1 MFTQS
6 PGRAIEGETQVRNAM
21 PSRSMISTPFF
32 AGLATACALAFAA
45 PAFAQVPANL
55 TAALADPARPA
66 SDTARDA
73 ARHPGEI
80 LALADIK
87 PGAKVAD
94 LMMGG
99 GYFTRILSAAVGP
112 TGTVYAYQPGEFIKY
127 QAKYGEDQKTVAAA
141 YKNVTPLSKSL
152 IGLDLPDG
160 LDAAITVQNYH
171 DLHLKPFP
179 TNTAANLNAE
189 VFKSLK
195 SGGVYLVIDHYAA
208 DGSGLEAPDKLHRI
222 DIAAVKSEV
231 EAAGFK
237 LAAESPLLR
246 NPADPRTASVF
257 DASIKGKTDQ
267 FVLKFVKP

>member
-1 MFTQS
+1 MT
-6 PGRAIEGETQVRNAM
+6 
-21 PSRSMISTPFF
+21 SRSMISALF
-32 AGLATACALAFAA
+32 AACALGATAA
-45 PAFAQVPANL
+45 PGFAQVPANL

-66 SDTARDA
+66 ADTARDA
-73 ARHPGEI
+73 ARHPAELLT
-80 LALADIK
+80 LAEVK
-87 PGAKVAD
+87 PGGTVAD
-94 LMMGG
+94 FIIGG

-112 TGTVYAYQPGEFIKY
+112 TGAVYAYQPAEFIKF
-127 QAKYGEDQKTVAAA
+127 QAKYGEDLKTVAAA
-141 YKNVTPLSKSL
+141 YKNVTPLDGSL

-160 LDAAITVQNYH
+160 LDAVITVQNYH

-179 TNTAANLNAE
+179 ADTAAKINAE

-195 SGGVYLVIDHYAA
+195 PGGVFLVVDHYAA
-208 DGSGLEAPDKLHRI
+208 DSSGLAAPDALHRI

-237 LAAESPLLR
+237 LAAQSPLLR

-257 DASIKGKTDQ
+257 DPAIRGKTDQ

>member
-1 MFTQS
+1 MT
-6 PGRAIEGETQVRNAM
+6 
-21 PSRSMISTPFF
+21 SRSMISVPVL
-32 AGLATACALAFAA
+32 AGWALALALGLSAA
-45 PAFAQVPANL
+45 PGLAQVPANL

-66 SDTARDA
+66 ADTARDA
-73 ARHPGEI
+73 ARHPAEL

-87 PGAKVAD
+87 PGGKVAD
-94 LMMGG
+94 FIIGG

-112 TGTVYAYQPGEFIKY
+112 TGTVYAYQPAEFIKF
-127 QAKYGEDQKTVAAA
+127 QAKYGEDLKTVAAA
-141 YKNVTPLSKSL
+141 YKNVTPLDGSL

-160 LDAAITVQNYH
+160 LDAVITVQNYH

-179 TNTAANLNAE
+179 ADTAAKVNAE

-195 SGGVYLVIDHYAA
+195 PGGVFLVVDHYAA
-208 DGSGLEAPDKLHRI
+208 DGSGLSAPDTLHRI

-246 NPADPRTASVF
+246 SPADPRTASVF
-257 DASIKGKTDQ
+257 DPAIRGKTDQ